1 MHVNIDEN
9 ALHMTSRRLV
19 KINEG
24 VSQKMNLL
32 QTQEIIKEMLQELQK
47 DESFTRE
54 LEGEQREKAFESTQ
68 EILTTTDKIIKSYIR
83 ISKDDGRIV
92 RIPAFRVQHNNIA
105 GFYKGG
111 IRFNESVS
119 EEEVENLA
127 VLMTLKNALHDL
139 PYGGAKGGVVLN
151 PKDYSDRELNFV
163 SKKYVQRFAPDI
175 GPTHDIPA
183 PDMGTNEKI
192 MDWMVGEYKTINP
205 GKNYL
210 GAFTGKSID
219 NGGAKGRREATGKGT
234 FYSYFWLVHDWIA
247 KQQELV
253 FNDEDRIH
261 KAQYEKLQSLYRK
274 HEQDKAITIAIQG
287 FGNVGSVAALE
298 AYTNEDLKHRVVS
311 VSDHK
316 VTLYNQNGLNIPE
329 LVKYQTENV
338 SLPHSSAELDRIG
351 VEAEIRG
358 REEILTLD
366 VEVLILAA
374 TERQITVKNMQDI
387 KADILVEGANS
398 PIEAKADQYLNEQ
411 GKIVMPDILV
421 NAGGV
426 MVSYLEW
433 KQDRITQLY
442 TNDETLHEMLRQMSE
457 SCEKV
462 FNEYFYHKL
471 ESVRQT
477 CFRYATK
484 KLFTLLYKHGKL
496 F

>member
-1 MHVNIDEN
+1 
-9 ALHMTSRRLV
+9 
-19 KINEG
+19 
-24 VSQKMNLL
+24 MNLA
-32 QTQEIIKEMLQELQK
+32 QTQGIIKEMLQKLQEEETFFTELK
-47 DESFTRE
+47 
-54 LEGEQREKAFESTQ
+54 GEQREKAFESAQ

-83 ISKDDGRIV
+83 VSKDDGRIV
-92 RIPAFRVQHNNIA
+92 RIPAYRIQHNNIA

-111 IRFNESVS
+111 IRYSETVS

-127 VLMTLKNALHDL
+127 VLMTLKNALHEL
-139 PYGGAKGGVVLN
+139 PYGGAKGGVVIN

-163 SKKYVQRFAPDI
+163 SKKYVQRFAPDL

-192 MDWMVGEYKTINP
+192 MDWMVGEYKTIHP

-234 FYSYFWLVHDWIA
+234 FFSYFWLVHEWT
-247 KQQELV
+247 KMQNNLS
-253 FNDEDRIH
+253 FNDGDEMH
-261 KAQYEKLQSLYRK
+261 KTQYQKLQSLYNK
-274 HEQDKAITIAIQG
+274 HTQNKEISIAVQG

-298 AYTNEDLKHRVVS
+298 AYTSEKLKHRVVA
-311 VSDHK
+311 VSDQN
-316 VTLYNQNGLNIPE
+316 VTLYNQNGINIPE
-329 LVKYQTENV
+329 LVLFQSENGN
-338 SLPHSSAELDRIG
+338 LPQSPAELEKIG
-351 VEAEIRG
+351 VEAEIRD
-358 REEILTLD
+358 REDILTLD

-374 TERQITVKNMQDI
+374 TERQITKQNMQEV

-398 PIEAKADQYLNEQ
+398 PITAMADDYLNGQ
-411 GKIVMPDILV
+411 GKIVIPDILV

-442 TNDETLHEMLRQMSE
+442 TNEETLHEMYGQMSQ

-462 FNEYFYHKL
+462 FNEYFERKL
-471 ESVRQT
+471 ESIRQT
-477 CFRYATK
+477 CFRYATQ